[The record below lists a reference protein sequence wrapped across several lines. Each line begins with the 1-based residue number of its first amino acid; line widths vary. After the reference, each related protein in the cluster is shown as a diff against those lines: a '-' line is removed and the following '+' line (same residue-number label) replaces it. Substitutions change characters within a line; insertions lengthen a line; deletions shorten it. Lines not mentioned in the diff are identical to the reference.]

1 MLAEFDLIR
10 HYFTASDAAEK
21 AADSRVALG
30 IGDDATLLV
39 PRAGHELAVS
49 VDTSVENVHFPD
61 DAPAS
66 AVGHRALAVA
76 VSDLAAMGAR
86 ARWCWMALTLD
97 SRRFTD
103 DRAADAWL
111 GDYAQGFLGGC
122 AAYDSMLV
130 GGDVTSGALA
140 ISVTVMGEVPA
151 GQALKRSGATVGDIV
166 AVTGALGGGAG
177 GLALWQRGERDLSH
191 PLLRRYLLP
200 EPQLDAGIA
209 LRGLATSAMDISD
222 GLLADLGHIRRASNV
237 DVQLDV
243 DAVPLAEGL
252 TAALGVDAAR
262 RAAFSGGDDY
272 ELLVTLAPEA
282 FSQAQAALG
291 SRGITLSAIGRCVAP
306 GSASPDEGGTDAAAG
321 GYHGWQHFTAASPAA
336 WEANR

>member
-10 HYFTASDAAEK
+10 HYFTASGAAEK
-21 AADSRVALG
+21 AADSCVALG
-30 IGDDATLLV
+30 IGDDATLLA

-49 VDTSVENVHFPD
+49 VDTSVTNVHFPD

-97 SRRFTD
+97 SHRFAD
-103 DRAADAWL
+103 ERAADVWL
-111 GDYAQGFLGGC
+111 SGYAQGFLGGC
-122 AAYDSMLV
+122 EAYRSTLV
-130 GGDVTSGALA
+130 GGDVTSGNLS
-140 ISVTVMGEVPA
+140 ISVTVMGDVPA
-151 GQALKRSGATVGDIV
+151 GQALRRSGAAVGDIV

-177 GLALWQRGERDLSH
+177 GLELWQRGERDLSH

-200 EPQLDAGIA
+200 EPRLDAGMA

-222 GLLADLGHIRRASNV
+222 GLLADLGHIRRASHV
-237 DVQLDV
+237 GVHLDA

-252 TAALGVDAAR
+252 TAALGTDAAR
-262 RAAFSGGDDY
+262 RAALSGGDDY
-272 ELLVTLAPEA
+272 ELLVTVAPDDFA
-282 FSQAQAALG
+282 RAQAV
-291 SRGITLSAIGRCVAP
+291 LSAQGLGLSAVGRCVVPDAP
-306 GSASPDEGGTDAAAG
+306 GPDDGGLDAATGA
-321 GYHGWQHFTAASPAA
+321 YHGWQHFSPVATGSG
-336 WEANR
+336 ERS

>member
-10 HYFTASDAAEK
+10 HYFTAPG

-49 VDTSVENVHFPD
+49 VDTSVTNVHFPD

-97 SRRFTD
+97 ARRFAD
-103 DRAADAWL
+103 EDAADAWL
-111 GDYAQGFLGGC
+111 SGYAQGFLGGC
-122 AAYDSMLV
+122 AAYDSTLV
-130 GGDVTSGALA
+130 GGDVTSGTLA
-140 ISVTVMGEVPA
+140 ISVTVMGDVPT
-151 GQALKRSGATVGDIV
+151 GQALKRSGAAVGDIV

-177 GLALWQRGERDLSH
+177 GLELWQRGERDLLH

-200 EPQLDAGIA
+200 EPRLEAGIA

-237 DVQLDV
+237 DVQLDA

-252 TAALGVDAAR
+252 TAALGADAAR
-262 RAAFSGGDDY
+262 RAALSGGDDY
-272 ELLVTLAPEA
+272 ELLITIAPEHFA
-282 FSQAQAALG
+282 RAQAALDAQG
-291 SRGITLSAIGRCVAP
+291 LALSAVGRCVAP
-306 GSASPDEGGTDAAAG
+306 GSVSSDNGSVDAAAG
-321 GYHGWQHFTAASPAA
+321 DYHGWQHFVSASATVPGDS
-336 WEANR
+336 R